1 MSDSST
7 IILEGIDDVINSHL
21 FVERRF
27 TPDYTYCQRRSCNEL
42 SEAAPMSFNGAKFV
56 ADMYQC
62 IEANLDKRPVNRTP
76 SSENWKLRSTKDHD
90 MRRPSVNN
98 KSVEVKLERAI
109 VEEWPNSWNYQMPIA
124 SGLFDEHSDKRRAVD
139 LVFDHQDEHYDL
151 VELKVNMKAGSPLY
165 AAMEILCY
173 GLVYMASRSDRAGNL
188 KYNTTDLPVLRA
200 NSITLCVL
208 APESYFKGS
217 QLMWLQCAINE
228 GLERLT
234 PSDLKMDFCFK
245 KFGGTWCDDL
255 PQIHL
260 PGVLVLE
267 AVWQ

>member
-1 MSDSST
+1 MIDGPT
-7 IILEGIDDVINSHL
+7 KILDGMEAVIDRHFFSIEEIARGHRY
-21 FVERRF
+21 F
-27 TPDYTYCQRRSCNEL
+27 QKRSCNAF
-42 SEAAPMSFNGAKFV
+42 SKNPPKSFDGAALVTA
-56 ADMYQC
+56 MYGG
-62 IEANLDKRPVNRTP
+62 IENSLAQRPDDRTP

-90 MRRPSVNN
+90 MRRPSANN

-234 PSDLKMDFCFK
+234 PSGLKLDFCFK

-260 PGVLVLE
+260 PDVLVLE
-267 AVWQ
+267 TVWQ